1 MRRRSNRKNKKRK
14 KERREK
20 EKERKE
26 NSRKKKRE
34 EEREKKAAERKR
46 KNKEKEEL
54 KVQKAKE
61 KELKKGHKFK
71 TQTGKQ
77 PIVERGVQNNEISSS
92 ECAICFGTY
101 DEDMSDGILTQ
112 AWIECPLQDCA
123 KWMHED
129 CVEKDEFQCMI
140 CPLCN
145 TMFN

>member
-1 MRRRSNRKNKKRK
+1 M
-14 KERREK
+14 
-20 EKERKE
+20 
-26 NSRKKKRE
+26 
-34 EEREKKAAERKR
+34 
-46 KNKEKEEL
+46 
-54 KVQKAKE
+54 QKAKE

-123 KWMHED
+123 KW
-129 CVEKDEFQCMI
+129 CMKTV
-140 CPLCN
+140 LKKMN
-145 TMFN
+145 FSV